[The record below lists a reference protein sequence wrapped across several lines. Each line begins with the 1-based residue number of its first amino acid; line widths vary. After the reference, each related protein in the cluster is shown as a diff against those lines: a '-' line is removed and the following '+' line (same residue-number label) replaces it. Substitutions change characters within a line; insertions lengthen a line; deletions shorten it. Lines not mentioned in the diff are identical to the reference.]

1 MTALNAQQFFI
12 KFPAKVARDYD
23 AKELIPVFQRWIQ
36 KDALEGVLIDVTNY
50 THVEDGPGVML
61 IGHEANWSL
70 DFTDGE
76 PGLLYTRKREALGD
90 VETRLKDAFRLAL
103 EACKLLQKDET
114 IENPIEVDTR
124 EFIFG
129 INNRLVAP
137 NEDET
142 MEDVRE
148 GLTQFFNWLFEG
160 QRVEFER
167 DQRKRSRFSVRVRVP
182 GSASVDTLLKRLGP
196 TPNILN

>member
-1 MTALNAQQFFI
+1 MGRHHI
-12 KFPAKVARDYD
+12 GRSD
-23 AKELIPVFQRWIQ
+23 ELHR
-36 KDALEGVLIDVTNY
+36 VLATLRV
-50 THVEDGPGVML
+50 
-61 IGHEANWSL
+61 
-70 DFTDGE
+70 TDGE

-142 MEDVRE
+142 LEDVRE
-148 GLTQFFNWLFEG
+148 GLAQFFNWLFDG

-167 DQRKRSRFSVRVRVP
+167 DQRKRSRFSVRVRVL
-182 GSASVDTLLKRLGP
+182 GSTSVDTLLKRLGP

>member
-36 KDALEGVLIDVTNY
+36 RDALEGVLIDVTNY

-114 IENPIEVDTR
+114 IENPIEIDTR

-142 MEDVRE
+142 LEDVRE
-148 GLTQFFNWLFEG
+148 GLTQFFNWLFDG